1 MVAFCPFGQGGP
13 VQKGFLSVN
22 FQKKTNSKFYWL
34 LKKLQLN
41 AGSQNSF
48 CKKIHQNVN
57 VQVYDDIVN
66 TGAVQLQP
74 GQAFFWNED
83 EHYTGLQNT
92 FEMSNV

>member
-1 MVAFCPFGQGGP
+1 MQGPKIVFG
-13 VQKGFLSVN
+13 N
-22 FQKKTNSKFYWL
+22 
-34 LKKLQLN
+34 
-41 AGSQNSF
+41 
-48 CKKIHQNVN
+48 KIHQNVN